1 MSITADP
8 ETQTRVREAL
18 LSLGL
23 DVPCGAEIALTDT
36 GVAGLAGRRYLV
48 SPSQLAAAVDQHQLV
63 TGELLDLDSLESAL
77 PRHD

>member
-23 DVPCGAEIALTDT
+23 AVPCGAEIALTDT
-36 GVAGLAGRRYLV
+36 GAAGLVGHRYLV

-63 TGELLDLDSLESAL
+63 TGELLDLESAL
-77 PRHD
+77 PWHD